1 MPSRSTACSSAPRAS
16 RRSGA
21 GAHVFAHL
29 AGEPVAVEQGRAI
42 ATSFHPELAGETRV
56 HERFLERVRTAGAAR
71 V

>member
-1 MPSRSTACSSAPRAS
+1 V
-16 RRSGA
+16 
-21 GAHVFAHL
+21 HVFAHL

-56 HERFLERVRTAGAAR
+56 HERFLERVRAAGAAR